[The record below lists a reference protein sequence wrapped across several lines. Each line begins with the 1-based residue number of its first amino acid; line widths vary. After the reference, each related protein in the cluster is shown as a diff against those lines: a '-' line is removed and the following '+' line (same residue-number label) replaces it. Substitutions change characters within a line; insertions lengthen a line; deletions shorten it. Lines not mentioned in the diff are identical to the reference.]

1 MNPSFQRIAPD
12 TLRLERVL
20 DAPVDTVWRWLVDP
34 ALRRQWF
41 AGGTASE
48 HEGEFEMVFDHD
60 ELSTEPVP
68 YPERYAKFKGARGR
82 ERVLRSEP
90 PRLLVWTWGEG
101 KEGTVTFELTPQGY
115 KTLLVLTH
123 AGISGPAGL
132 KDFGGGWFSHLAV
145 LEGRLAG
152 TPVADF
158 WALHARNQA
167 EVERRL
173 AE

>member
-34 ALRRQWF
+34 ALRRKWF

-101 KEGTVTFELTPQGY
+101 KEGTVTFELTDGDLCQLDQNLEPR
-115 KTLLVLTH
+115 LVRGRWTVRVGGSS
-123 AGISGPAGL
+123 AGGAS
-132 KDFGGGWFSHLAV
+132 
-145 LEGRLAG
+145 
-152 TPVADF
+152 AD
-158 WALHARNQA
+158 LD
-167 EVERRL
+167 VG
-173 AE
+173 